1 MSFLRLPVL
10 ALFLVLVPA
19 CATSGESDSRRSSDV
34 ITRADVEEIT
44 AQDAWDVVSRLQP
57 RWLQSRGRVSIQSE
71 TAGEPLVYV
80 DGMRFGRVNTLRQI
94 HVDAIEEIRRISAA
108 DATTRFGTGHAG
120 GVIMV
125 TTRR

>member
-1 MSFLRLPVL
+1 MRCLRLACL

-19 CATSGESDSRRSSDV
+19 CASSGDSESRRSSDV
-34 ITRADVEEIT
+34 ITRDDVVETT
-44 AQDAWDVVSRLQP
+44 AQDAWDVVNRLQP

-71 TAGEPLVYV
+71 RAGEPVVYV
-80 DGMRFGRVNTLRQI
+80 DGIRFGGVTSLRQI

>member
-1 MSFLRLPVL
+1 MRFFPLGLLALILVL
-10 ALFLVLVPA
+10 APA
-19 CATSGESDSRRSSDV
+19 CASSGESESRRSADL
-34 ITRADVEEIT
+34 ITREDVMETT

-71 TAGEPLVYV
+71 SAGEPLVYV
-80 DGMRFGRVNTLRQI
+80 DGMRFGRVNALRQI